1 MDMRMIGLSAA
12 WRCTSVSM
20 TSGSASVKKPPP
32 FTGGSCAVSP
42 STSTGL
48 PKDRRSRP
56 SSSSTMEHS
65 SMMMRSASL
74 AAAFLFSTKEGV
86 SSSSSPCVR

>member
-1 MDMRMIGLSAA
+1 MGLSAA

-20 TSGSASVKKPPP
+20 TSGSTSVKKPPP
-32 FTGGSCAVSP
+32 FTGGNCAGSP

-48 PKDRRSRP
+48 PKDKRSRP

-65 SMMMRSASL
+65 SMTMRLADWAGLSSFRMKLGSSESMSL
-74 AAAFLFSTKEGV
+74 G
-86 SSSSSPCVR
+86 R